1 MGAKGLREVNALSAA
16 GAHYLANRLVESG
29 AFELKY
35 PERPFL
41 NEFVVKFKGEVKLA
55 DFVEVCNSCG
65 CLPGVMISDDELLVC
80 VTETR
85 TKEEIDRYAWRAE
98 TFSKATVPA
107 MNNTDMS
114 N

>member
-1 MGAKGLREVNALSAA
+1 MR
-16 GAHYLANRLVESG
+16 
-29 AFELKY
+29 
-35 PERPFL
+35 
-41 NEFVVKFKGEVKLA
+41 FKGEVKLA

-85 TKEEIDRYAWRAE
+85 TKEEMDRYAWRAE
-98 TFSKATVPA
+98 TFSKATLPS
-107 MNNTDMS
+107 MNVGDLADNMS